1 MLRGRVDRVNPQRS
15 RTGGDVRDVGDD
27 LASSLLRAGRR
38 QERGELRT
46 DVPSGWLRCGDLLEQ
61 PTLIADW
68 RARLSAWLTEAHDA
82 APERTAAS
90 YVMSWYLH
98 VPAYVGAL
106 LLHHERR
113 VPSLKPERLAFSLGE
128 DRPHPVGIAVLGK
141 AFYCLPT
148 DPGSARPEATV
159 VRDERALAAMLRA
172 QFTAHASRFVRAYA
186 PSTRLGRRMMWAAAT
201 DALDNSL
208 WWAGR
213 QGGTPEAEGAGVA
226 DAALVLDA
234 RYRPFTSASKL
245 RATVDDEGHRAWRR
259 QRESCCFSY
268 LLPGEAECEE
278 CPRICQR

>member
-1 MLRGRVDRVNPQRS
+1 MNPQRS
-15 RTGGDVRDVGDD
+15 RTSGDAHAIGDD
-27 LASSLLRAGRR
+27 LASSLRRAGSR
-38 QERGELRT
+38 QQRGELRA
-46 DVPSGWLRCGDLLEQ
+46 DVPGGWFRCAELLEQ
-61 PTLIADW
+61 PTLFAGW
-68 RARLSAWLTEAHDA
+68 RARLSAWLTENHGA
-82 APERTAAS
+82 APERTAAG

-98 VPAYVGAL
+98 VPAYAGAL

-113 VPSLKPERLAFSLGE
+113 VPSLKPEHLAFGLGE
-128 DRPHPVGIAVLGK
+128 DRPHPAGIAVLGE

-159 VRDERALAAMLRA
+159 VRDERALAAVLRA
-172 QFTAHASRFVRAYA
+172 QFIAHAARFVRAYA
-186 PSTRLGRRMMWAAAT
+186 PGTRLGRRMLWAAAT

-234 RYRPFTSASKL
+234 RYRPLTSASKL
-245 RATVDDEGHRAWRR
+245 RTTVDDEGHRVWERR
-259 QRESCCFSY
+259 RESCCFSY

-278 CPRICQR
+278 CPRTCQR